1 MLSLYNSESFQNDL
15 NRFQTD
21 IQNMDDEEIKNNCKN
36 LLNKLISQV
45 KSFDKD
51 HERMIFARDIS
62 DQASRDEMVNVRKVL
77 EKKIKEYKQIKKLKY

>member
-21 IQNMDDEEIKNNCKN
+21 IQNMDDEDVKNNCKN
-36 LLNKLISQV
+36 LLSKLISQV

-62 DQASRDEMVNVRKVL
+62 DQTSRDEMVNVRKVL
-77 EKKIKEYKQIKKLKY
+77 EKKIKEYKQIKKLKQ